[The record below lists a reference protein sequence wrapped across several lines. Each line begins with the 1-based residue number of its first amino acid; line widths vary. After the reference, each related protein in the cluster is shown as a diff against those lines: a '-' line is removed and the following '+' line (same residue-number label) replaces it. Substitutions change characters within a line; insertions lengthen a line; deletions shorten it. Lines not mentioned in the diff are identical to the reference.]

1 MKSLVA
7 VALGATALSFV
18 APAATSA
25 LAQSAPPPPVASA
38 PAFAVGPWSLERR
51 EGWMRDRI
59 IRARADGSLT
69 PHDADRAQHGLDD
82 VMAMQARFV
91 REAGGRLRDSDR
103 RTLEDRLD
111 QLSDSVKWAHRED
124 APPWRR

>member
-1 MKSLVA
+1 MKSFVA
-7 VALGATALSFV
+7 VALSATALSSV
-18 APAATSA
+18 APAVTPAM
-25 LAQSAPPPPVASA
+25 AQGAPPPAASA

-91 REAGGRLRDSDR
+91 RDAGGRLRDGDR